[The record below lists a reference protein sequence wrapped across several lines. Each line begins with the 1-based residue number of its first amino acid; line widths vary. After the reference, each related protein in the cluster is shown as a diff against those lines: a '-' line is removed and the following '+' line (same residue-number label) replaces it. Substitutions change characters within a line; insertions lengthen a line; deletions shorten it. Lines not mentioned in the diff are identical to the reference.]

1 MLNRM
6 VLTILLG
13 SLSGILGGASGLGGS
28 FIILPGLIMLGITPD
43 FQTAVGTTL
52 LSLLPPISLLGVIE
66 YYKRKKVDTLVGII
80 LFITYFIFAYYGS
93 IINKM
98 YSDKTLKFYTGILFL
113 IISFYFLWESIKKV

>member
-13 SLSGILGGASGLGGS
+13 SLSGILGG
-28 FIILPGLIMLGITPD
+28 
-43 FQTAVGTTL
+43 VGTTL

-80 LFITYFIFAYYGS
+80 LCITYFIFAYYGS